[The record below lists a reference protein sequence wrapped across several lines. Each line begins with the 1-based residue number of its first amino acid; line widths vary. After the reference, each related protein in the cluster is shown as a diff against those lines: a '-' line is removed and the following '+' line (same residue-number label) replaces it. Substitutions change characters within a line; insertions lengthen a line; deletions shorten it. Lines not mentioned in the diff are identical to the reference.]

1 MTGAEPATVDRV
13 TIPRL
18 ENERAER
25 YQARTLYTTM
35 GPDRNLRA
43 VAQKLNKSLTIIG
56 RWSTED
62 DWPALVAAYDQ
73 MLGNLAARDAADAY
87 RRDLEDHRKRYGD
100 AGKALYQ
107 VAGAVLQQ
115 LGKALAQPPIT
126 IEGKDGKLYKIPGI
140 KVTPELLTT
149 AARAMTIAADL
160 EAHALRLG
168 DILPR
173 LDHDVLD
180 HE

>member
-1 MTGAEPATVDRV
+1 MSGQQTTMEV
-13 TIPRL
+13 PRL
-18 ENERAER
+18 DEESARAHAAKIA
-25 YQARTLYTTM
+25 YVTM
-35 GPDRNLRA
+35 GPDRSLEKVRQKIGKNTSYTRQLAEWSSQYDWAATARA
-43 VAQKLNKSLTIIG
+43 
-56 RWSTED
+56 WD
-62 DWPALVAAYDQ
+62 DQQAAAA
-73 MLGNLAARDAADAY
+73 LAAAGDAY

-107 VAGAVLQQ
+107 VAAQVLKQLSQIAGQQ
-115 LGKALAQPPIT
+115 PT
-126 IEGKDGKLYKIPGI
+126 VIEGKDGKFYKVSGLEL
-140 KVTPELLTT
+140 TPATLTT